1 IYELKSLRCT
11 MKIYTKIALNYFRN
25 LISACGKEHVI
36 FFSESPQN
44 PKHLVAN
51 DTIYFI
57 TQIDDSIVFID
68 CKYGPVSNYRIDGIL
83 DFTSNSIED
92 AAQIAT
98 NNFRLICENHYTIL
112 NCE

>member
-1 IYELKSLRCT
+1 

-25 LISACGKEHVI
+25 LISACGKEHGI

-51 DTIYFI
+51 DAIYFI

-68 CKYGPVSNYRIDGIL
+68 CKYGPISTYWIDGIL

>member
-1 IYELKSLRCT
+1 MGYFSQNHH
-11 MKIYTKIALNYFRN
+11 KI
-25 LISACGKEHVI
+25 
-36 FFSESPQN
+36 Q
-44 PKHLVAN
+44 KHLVAN
-51 DTIYFI
+51 DAIYFI

-68 CKYGPVSNYRIDGIL
+68 CKYGPVSTYRIDGIL